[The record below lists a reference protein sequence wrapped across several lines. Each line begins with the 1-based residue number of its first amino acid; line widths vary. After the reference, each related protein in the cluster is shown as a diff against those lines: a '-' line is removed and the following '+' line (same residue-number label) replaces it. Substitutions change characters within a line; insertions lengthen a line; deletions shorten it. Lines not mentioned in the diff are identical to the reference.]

1 MISNLSQKALDLA
14 VTQLGVE
21 ENPKGSN
28 DGVQIKEY
36 LKSVGILV
44 PAPWCMSFVYWCF
57 NQSAKSMGIR
67 NPLIKTGGVM
77 RQWKGA
83 SILYTAKK
91 PYQAG
96 DVFILNLGKGLGHTG
111 FIESIEGDVAVTIEG
126 NTNDEGSREGYEV
139 ARRRRKIASFSGVLR
154 F

>member
-1 MISNLSQKALDLA
+1 MSKLSQTALDIA
-14 VTQLGVE
+14 ITQLGVSE
-21 ENPKGSN
+21 EPKGSN
-28 DGVQIKEY
+28 DGKQIKEY
-36 LKSVGILV
+36 LKSAGILV

-57 NQSAKSMGIR
+57 DKASKSLSVR
-67 NPLIKTGGVM
+67 NPLVKTGGVM

-83 SILYTAKK
+83 SALYAAKK
-91 PYQAG
+91 PYQEG

-111 FIESIEGDVAVTIEG
+111 IIEAVDGEFAVTIEG

>member
-1 MISNLSQKALDLA
+1 MTSNLSQKALEIA

-21 ENPKGSN
+21 ESPRGSN

-36 LKSVGILV
+36 LKSVGILT
-44 PAPWCMSFVYWCF
+44 PSAWCMSFVYWCF
-57 NQSAKSMGIR
+57 SQSAKSIGIR

-77 RQWKGA
+77 RQWKG
-83 SILYTAKK
+83 SSVLYTAKK
-91 PYQAG
+91 PYQPG
-96 DVFILNLGKGLGHTG
+96 DIFILSLGKGLGHTG
-111 FIESIEGDVAVTIEG
+111 IIESIDGDTAVTIEG

-139 ARRRRKIASFSGVLR
+139 ARRRRKIAAFSGVLR